1 MRHGD
6 DQWNDIVRWVIY
18 ALFEAEEKGITRR
31 TSTRWRSQDDPTIK
45 RMLGVTPGM
54 GKALGLDEKW
64 AYNAIKAVG
73 NYGEIFERNVGEG
86 SPLKLDRGPNNLWT
100 QGRPDY
106 AMPIR

>member
-1 MRHGD
+1 MTKS
-6 DQWNDIVRWVIY
+6 
-18 ALFEAEEKGITRR
+18 E
-31 TSTRWRSQDDPTIK
+31 DPSIK

-73 NYGEIFERNVGEG
+73 NYGEIFDRHLGPETPIGFERG
-86 SPLKLDRGPNNLWT
+86 LNNLWT
-100 QGRPDY
+100 KGGLIY